1 MSAATYPDLRGQVVV
16 VTGAARGIGRAVA
29 IGFAEQGCVVVVND
43 LVADSAEDTVDACT
57 RAGRGEVDR
66 TWLPTSATPRRRG
79 R

>member
-1 MSAATYPDLRGQVVV
+1 MSAATYPDLRDQVVV

-43 LVADSAEDTVDACT
+43 LVVILP
-57 RAGRGEVDR
+57 R
-66 TWLPTSATPRRRG
+66 TPSTPAPAPARRSRSHWLPTSATPMRRG